1 MISLLGRLHVII
13 VDDHIMVAEG
23 IRDLLK
29 GHVASAGV
37 VASGED
43 LLSSLATFV
52 PDVILMDIG
61 MPKLNGLDTLD
72 ALKRAGCEAGV
83 IMLTMHREPVVA
95 RRALDAGAM
104 GYVSKSSS
112 VDDLLCAL
120 SAALQGKVFISSGI
134 IEAMDG

>member
-83 IMLTMHREPVVA
+83 IMLTMHRATCRSP
-95 RRALDAGAM
+95 RPSM
-104 GYVSKSSS
+104 I
-112 VDDLLCAL
+112 C
-120 SAALQGKVFISSGI
+120 SAHSRQHCKERYS
-134 IEAMDG
+134 